1 MASGIS
7 DTVDLDR
14 PFYGFCVELSDR
26 HLALLCSG
34 RRCRRFSLNDEM
46 HSILTELH
54 KCTEIL
60 SSLSVSTVCVNFPDT
75 DEL

>member
-1 MASGIS
+1 M
-7 DTVDLDR
+7 
-14 PFYGFCVELSDR
+14 ELSDR
-26 HLALLCSG
+26 HLALLCLG
-34 RRCRRFSLNDEM
+34 RRFSLDDEM

-60 SSLSVSTVCVNFPDT
+60 SSLSVSTVCVSFPDT